1 MKQNAKTSR
10 FLLLIELQFVVI
22 IYSLANVMSKIASN
36 YSFLSPPFILAYAGE
51 IALLGI
57 YALLWQ
63 QMIQRLDLT
72 SAYAGRAVALFWSML
87 WAVLIF
93 HETISLQNILGCVI
107 VIIGT
112 LVVTTAPD
120 DTNAR

>member
-1 MKQNAKTSR
+1 MKQPAARSKA
-10 FLLLIELQFVVI
+10 FLLIALQFVVI
-22 IYSLANVMSKIASN
+22 IYSLANVMSKIASD
-36 YSFLSPPFILAYAGE
+36 YPFLSLPFILAYAGE
-51 IALLGI
+51 IMLLGI

-72 SAYAGRAVALFWSML
+72 IAYAGRALALLWSML

-93 HETISLQNILGCVI
+93 HETITRNNIIGIII

-112 LVVTTAPD
+112 VVVNTD
-120 DTNAR
+120 E